1 MGTPGQPFAEDV
13 EQRDRAR
20 EIAQNLPGGSVAQRL
35 YLSLQ
40 ASAEHSIKW
49 HADRD
54 ELMDGRDW

>member
-1 MGTPGQPFAEDV
+1 
-13 EQRDRAR
+13 
-20 EIAQNLPGGSVAQRL
+20 VAQRL